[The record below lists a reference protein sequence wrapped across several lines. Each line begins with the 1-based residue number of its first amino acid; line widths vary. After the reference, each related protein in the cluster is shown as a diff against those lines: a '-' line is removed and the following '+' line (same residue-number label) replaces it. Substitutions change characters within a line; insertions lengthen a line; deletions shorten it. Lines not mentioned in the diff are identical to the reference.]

1 MTTTTPSWG
10 IIGQGFCPRCNDPA
24 VLMTHSLSRI
34 HVPDYNWNQDEDVMC
49 FACHHQCLNML
60 DRYTQPRNEEGF
72 REGRSPYAEAI
83 GELMLHAPNQS
94 ADFVDYYESLKLC
107 ACCGDH
113 LLSDE
118 AVGNRDRYRTVD
130 AQSARTN
137 ADGSTIIVQIHQ
149 HCSITPS
156 CCGVTYVGGWG
167 SSYHTTE
174 MTRFE
179 GDLKCF
185 DCVTRI
191 LKERNHTLAYSYFQ
205 CSHCESHEL
214 LDDDT
219 HYRFRHAS
227 YCRTCYEDN
236 VNTCDDCGDVY
247 WYERGHDCSYDSDTS
262 YELIHDYSY
271 KPRPFFFGKQ
281 DNPDERLFFGI
292 ELEVE
297 ASGGNIDETSHLVQE
312 ALGERVYLKEDGS
325 LNHGFEIVT
334 HPHSLQSF
342 QKEFEWQSFA
352 RFRRAGLRSWD
363 TDTCGLHVHVSRD
376 AFGEPYDYRTT
387 RRNFI
392 SSRQSHELRFIKL
405 IYDNQRQV
413 ERLAGRSSPSYA
425 NFADKNHLVRKV
437 KYNATE
443 GGRHSAVNTD
453 NDNTLE
459 VRVFK
464 GSLIPE
470 RVLAC
475 IEFVHAGVEYTR
487 NLRVVG
493 SKAMVRTVD
502 GKMRSTALSW
512 LAFAGYVHQ
521 NVDTYPHLTAL
532 MVKTFEND
540 YSVE

>member
-24 VLMTHSLSRI
+24 VLMTHSLIRI
-34 HVPDYNWNQDEDVMC
+34 EVPDYNWNQDEDVMC
-49 FACHHQCLNML
+49 FPCHHQCLNTL
-60 DRYTQPRNEEGF
+60 ERRTRPLNEDGF
-72 REGRSPYAEAI
+72 REGNSPYAHVI
-83 GELMLHAPNQS
+83 GELMLNVPSQRAE
-94 ADFVDYYESLKLC
+94 FLDYYESLKIC

-113 LLSDE
+113 LLPDE
-118 AVGNRDRYRTVD
+118 LTQGRDRYQTVN
-130 AQSARTN
+130 AQSSK
-137 ADGSTIIVQIHQ
+137 DSTIIVQIHR
-149 HCSITPS
+149 HCSIVPD
-156 CCGVTYVGGWG
+156 CCGVTYVGAWG
-167 SSYHTTE
+167 ASFHTTLL
-174 MTRFE
+174 TCVE
-179 GDLKCF
+179 GELKCPTCL
-185 DCVTRI
+185 DTL
-191 LKERNHTLAYSYFQ
+191 LKERGHTLAYDYFQ
-205 CSHCESHEL
+205 CNNCDSYEVLS
-214 LDDDT
+214 DTT
-219 HYRFRHAS
+219 HYRFRHGS
-227 YCRTCYEDN
+227 YCRGCYEEN
-236 VNTCDDCGDVY
+236 VYTCDDCGDVY

-281 DNPDERLFFGI
+281 DNPHERLFFGI

-297 ASGGNIDETSHLVQE
+297 AEGGNIDETSHLVQE

-342 QKEFEWQSFA
+342 QKEFEWHSFA

-363 TDTCGLHVHVSRD
+363 TSTCGLHVHVSRD
-376 AFGEPYDYRTT
+376 AFGEPYDYRTSA
-387 RRNFI
+387 RNII
-392 SSRQSHELRFIKL
+392 SSRQSHELRFMKL

-425 NFADKNHLVRKV
+425 NFMDKNHLVRKV
-437 KYNATE
+437 KFGATE
-443 GGRHSAVNTD
+443 GGRHAAVNTD

-521 NVDTYPHLTAL
+521 NVDTYPNLTAL